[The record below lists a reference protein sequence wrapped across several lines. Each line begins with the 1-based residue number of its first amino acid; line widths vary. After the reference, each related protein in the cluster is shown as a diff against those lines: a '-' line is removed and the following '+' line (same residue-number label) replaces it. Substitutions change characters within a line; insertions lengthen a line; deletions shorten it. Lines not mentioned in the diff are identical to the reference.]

1 MGDHVA
7 VEKLDG
13 LEVLNEDSVSFNG
26 GIGLVRGRQKENES
40 SAHSTDDFL
49 EYLLGLRRQGFECIV
64 SSVRRSRPYKHDC
77 FLNPN
82 RRRDDPEEKAADA
95 LRAEINASNR
105 FDSFGRR
112 TFRKRPLSFIC
123 APPAKHSEWSL
134 DKVLKRK
141 AQQGV
146 KVYVVV
152 YKEVSQTM
160 SMSSKHA
167 KTALEQLNPPGT
179 HYIQCMR
186 HPEHIG
192 AEKTVEFWSHHEK
205 VVVVDNHRLCDTHNH
220 PLADVHL
227 SSHALIRVSQDY
239 NNARVICPVC
249 RGLCQQ
255 LTKHS
260 GERKM
265 PWHDVHMS
273 PSGPVVLDIKR
284 KYLPLTRVPSQQNA
298 PNESIARYPHR
309 EVWHVMGRKCEQR
322 WHDWLGGQ
330 GQNQDPSNDET
341 ISATKKGDV
350 VTNEIAGALAH
361 RIVVVIPEVPAFSG
375 NVKDESSFKII
386 MAAQYRTIT
395 INWGGASIYETI
407 RKAGYELM
415 DYIRFCHLR
424 AYDRI
429 NAPQHSGV
437 SLHQAQVALARKWLG
452 SQVTSATDSCQIT
465 KEGVVITEKT
475 PVREEAVA
483 VPDTEEEEEAK
494 QIIRRFERAAE
505 AVRGDEDVSDNVV
518 QHILSDKTGLEQY
531 KWLGMGSANLN
542 DRSQKRDGDSEIA
555 APYMASR
562 FAASLKRQMCKK
574 HLGLIPP
581 QDDDMYDDHPIPYM
595 RSAPHPNPDRLN
607 SQEDQMV
614 AAPLSTNPIK
624 LWTGIARQNREIFT
638 EVFRPVP
645 SNLVGIGQGMIDMYP
660 KTKTGHVVPGI
671 PLQRVKDRLSK
682 VKGALVEAPIDFL
695 IDDKGFVE
703 GPDWAG

>member
-26 GIGLVRGRQKENES
+26 
-40 SAHSTDDFL
+40 
-49 EYLLGLRRQGFECIV
+49 
-64 SSVRRSRPYKHDC
+64 

-134 DKVLKRK
+134 DK
-141 AQQGV
+141 GV

-227 SSHALIRVSQDY
+227 SSHALVRVSQDY

-284 KYLPLTRVPSQQNA
+284 KYRN
-298 PNESIARYPHR
+298 NESSIARYPHR

-361 RIVVVIPEVPAFSG
+361 RVIRAAREGRNFEIVVVIPEVPAFSG

-542 DRSQKRDGDSEIA
+542 DRSQKRDSDSEIA
-555 APYMASR
+555 LVAEDTDLVQSTMDGEPYIASR
-562 FAASLKRQMCKK
+562 TPTCM
-574 HLGLIPP
+574 
-581 QDDDMYDDHPIPYM
+581 MTTPIPYM
-595 RSAPHPNPDRLN
+595 RSAPCPNPDRLN

-614 AAPLSTNPIK
+614 TDPLLTNTIN
-624 LWTGIARQNREIFT
+624 LWTDTARQNREIFT

-645 SNLVGIGQGMIDMYP
+645 SNLVRIGQGMIDMYP

>member
-13 LEVLNEDSVSFNG
+13 LEVLNEDSVPFNG
-26 GIGLVRGRQKENES
+26 
-40 SAHSTDDFL
+40 
-49 EYLLGLRRQGFECIV
+49 
-64 SSVRRSRPYKHDC
+64 

-112 TFRKRPLSFIC
+112 TWHVDYRLYPECWTVRRRPLSFIC
-123 APPAKHSEWSL
+123 APSAKHSEWSL

-192 AEKTVEFWSHHEK
+192 AQETVEFWSHHEK
-205 VVVVDNHRLCDTHNH
+205 VVVVDNHYACIGGLDLYFRRCDTHNH

-227 SSHALIRVSQDY
+227 SSHALVRDSQDY
-239 NNARVICPVC
+239 NNARIICP
-249 RGLCQQ
+249 RWNEI
-255 LTKHS
+255 K
-260 GERKM
+260 
-265 PWHDVHMS
+265 
-273 PSGPVVLDIKR
+273 KR
-284 KYLPLTRVPSQQNA
+284 KYRNNDVSDRSHGCF
-298 PNESIARYPHR
+298 NETY
-309 EVWHVMGRKCEQR
+309 
-322 WHDWLGGQ
+322 
-330 GQNQDPSNDET
+330 

-361 RIVVVIPEVPAFSG
+361 RVIRATREGRNFEIFVVIPEVPAFSG
-375 NVKDESSFKII
+375 NIKDESSLKII
-386 MAAQYRTIT
+386 MPAQYRTIT

-452 SQVTSATDSCQIT
+452 SQVTSATDSVT

-475 PVREEAVA
+475 PVKEEAVA

-531 KWLGMGSANLN
+531 KWLGIGSANLN
-542 DRSQKRDGDSEIA
+542 DRSQKVTSRTIYGDSEIA
-555 APYMASR
+555 LVAEDTDLVQSTMDGEPYMASR
-562 FAASLKRQMCKK
+562 FAASLKRQMCKSK
-574 HLGLIPP
+574 TTTC
-581 QDDDMYDDHPIPYM
+581 MMTTPIPYM
-595 RSAPHPNPDRLN
+595 RSAPHPNSDRLN

-614 AAPLSTNPIK
+614 AAPLSTNPIN

-645 SNLVGIGQGMIDMYP
+645 SNLVRIGQGMIDMYP

-682 VKGALVEAPIDFL
+682 VKGALVEAPIVHAFRARYL
-695 IDDKGFVE
+695 SIMQTI
-703 GPDWAG
+703 

>member
-1 MGDHVA
+1 MIVKKQDC
-7 VEKLDG
+7 E
-13 LEVLNEDSVSFNG
+13 EDV
-26 GIGLVRGRQKENES
+26 I
-40 SAHSTDDFL
+40 A
-49 EYLLGLRRQGFECIV
+49 
-64 SSVRRSRPYKHDC
+64 C

-167 KTALEQLNPPGT
+167 K
-179 HYIQCMR
+179 
-186 HPEHIG
+186 HIG
-192 AEKTVEFWSHHEK
+192 AEDTVKFWSHHEK
-205 VVVVDNHRLCDTHNH
+205 VAVVDNHYACIGGLDLYFRRCDTHNH

-227 SSHALIRVSQDY
+227 SSHALVRDSQDY
-239 NNARVICPVC
+239 NNARIICP
-249 RGLCQQ
+249 RWNEI
-255 LTKHS
+255 K
-260 GERKM
+260 
-265 PWHDVHMS
+265 
-273 PSGPVVLDIKR
+273 KR
-284 KYLPLTRVPSQQNA
+284 KYRNNDAFDWLAFPHNKMRRTTVRSVSDWSHGMLTEHSIQNA
-298 PNESIARYPHR
+298 
-309 EVWHVMGRKCEQR
+309 C
-322 WHDWLGGQ
+322 D
-330 GQNQDPSNDET
+330 

-361 RIVVVIPEVPAFSG
+361 TVIRAAREGRNFEIVVVIPEVPAFSG
-375 NVKDESSFKII
+375 NIKDESSLKII

-407 RKAGYELM
+407 RKAGFELM

-424 AYDRI
+424 AYNRI

-437 SLHQAQVALARKWLG
+437 SLHQAQVALVRQWLG
-452 SQVTSATDSCQIT
+452 SQVTSATDSGPIKVTITVTIKSPQVT
-465 KEGVVITEKT
+465 KEGVIITEKM
-475 PVREEAVA
+475 PLKEEAVA
-483 VPDTEEEEEAK
+483 VSDTEEEEAK

-505 AVRGDEDVSDNVV
+505 AVRGDEDVSNNVV
-518 QHILSDKTGLEQY
+518 QHMLSDKTGLEQY
-531 KWLGMGSANLN
+531 KSLGMGSANLN
-542 DRSQKRDGDSEIA
+542 DRRVKRDSDSEIA
-555 APYMASR
+555 FVVEDTDLVQSTMDGEPYMASR
-562 FAASLKRQMCKK
+562 FAASLKRQMTTTC
-574 HLGLIPP
+574 
-581 QDDDMYDDHPIPYM
+581 MMTTPIPYM

-614 AAPLSTNPIK
+614 AAPLSTNPIN

-645 SNLVGIGQGMIDMYP
+645 SNLVRIGQGMIDMYP
-660 KTKTGHVVPGI
+660 KTKTGHVPGI

>member
-26 GIGLVRGRQKENES
+26 
-40 SAHSTDDFL
+40 
-49 EYLLGLRRQGFECIV
+49 
-64 SSVRRSRPYKHDC
+64 

-112 TFRKRPLSFIC
+112 TFRKRVYIHPRLVGPLSFIC

-167 KTALEQLNPPGT
+167 K
-179 HYIQCMR
+179 
-186 HPEHIG
+186 HIG
-192 AEKTVEFWSHHEK
+192 AEDTVKFWSHHEK
-205 VVVVDNHRLCDTHNH
+205 VAVVDNHYACIGGLDLYFRRCDTHNH

-227 SSHALIRVSQDY
+227 SSHALVRDSQDY
-239 NNARVICPVC
+239 NNARIIGPSA
-249 RGLCQQ
+249 R
-255 LTKHS
+255 
-260 GERKM
+260 M

-273 PSGPVVLDIKR
+273 PSGPVVLDI
-284 KYLPLTRVPSQQNA
+284 
-298 PNESIARYPHR
+298 SIARYPHR

-322 WHDWLGGQ
+322 WHDWLGAVRSVSDWSHGMLTEHSI
-330 GQNQDPSNDET
+330 QNALR

-361 RIVVVIPEVPAFSG
+361 TVIRAAREGRNFEIVVVIPEVPAFSG
-375 NVKDESSFKII
+375 NIKDESSLKII

-395 INWGGASIYETI
+395 INWDGASIYETI
-407 RKAGYELM
+407 RKAGFELM

-424 AYDRI
+424 AYNRI

-437 SLHQAQVALARKWLG
+437 SLHQAQVALVRQWLG
-452 SQVTSATDSCQIT
+452 SQVTSATDSGPIKVTIKVTIKSPQVT
-465 KEGVVITEKT
+465 KEGVVITEKM
-475 PVREEAVA
+475 PLKEEAVA
-483 VPDTEEEEEAK
+483 VSDTEEEEAK

-505 AVRGDEDVSDNVV
+505 AVRGDEDVSNNVV
-518 QHILSDKTGLEQY
+518 QHMLSDKTGLEQY
-531 KWLGMGSANLN
+531 KLMIVDDRRVIMGSANLN
-542 DRSQKRDGDSEIA
+542 DRSQKRDSDSEIA
-555 APYMASR
+555 FVVEDTDLVQSTMDGEPYMASR
-562 FAASLKRQMCKK
+562 FAASLKRQMCKSK
-574 HLGLIPP
+574 TTTC
-581 QDDDMYDDHPIPYM
+581 MMTTPIPYM

-614 AAPLSTNPIK
+614 AAPLSTNPIN
-624 LWTGIARQNREIFT
+624 LWTGIARQNREILT

-645 SNLVGIGQGMIDMYP
+645 SNLVRIGHGMIDMYP
-660 KTKTGHVVPGI
+660 KTKTGHVPGI